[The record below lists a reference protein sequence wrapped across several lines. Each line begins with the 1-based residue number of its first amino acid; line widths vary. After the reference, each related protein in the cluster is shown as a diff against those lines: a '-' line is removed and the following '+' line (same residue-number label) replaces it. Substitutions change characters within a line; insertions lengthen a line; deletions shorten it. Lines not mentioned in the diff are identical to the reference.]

1 MLRGRTTIPA
11 VSGLRAA
18 LLLSTSYFEDFYGSS
33 LGLSRQEYLVDYR
46 NDWSWAWCKMLA
58 PAGVECSIYV
68 PTIAE
73 GESVTTPDGREVRF
87 LALGRVYS
95 PWRRVPVL
103 NRTPVGRYIGQAANA
118 AALLAP
124 LRESLTA
131 DRVDVLIVQEYWT
144 ARFDVLASRLGVPMV
159 AVDQGV
165 PDKREIKLFKRR
177 AFGRCSGVVVQT
189 MREAAK
195 VARFGGEPVRI
206 PNAVDTDTFSPGDRP
221 ESDPPTILC
230 VARLHE
236 TQKRLSDVMRA
247 LAQLPSD
254 WRLQLAGSGPD
265 QGMLEA
271 LARELGVADRVHF
284 LGFVGDAVELRRLYR
299 EASAVALPSAYEGLP
314 MVLLEAMSCGTPVVG
329 SNIAAI
335 AEVIDDGETGL
346 LVPVGAVSSL
356 AEALR
361 RVVSERSRFG
371 DAGRRAILAS
381 YDQAAIGPRLA
392 RLLGEATGSFH
403 AASSSGGADPRQ
415 PEHVS

>member
-1 MLRGRTTIPA
+1 M
-11 VSGLRAA
+11 SGLRAA

-73 GESVTTPDGREVRF
+73 GEFVTTPDGRDVRF
-87 LALGRVYS
+87 LPLGRLYS
-95 PWRRVPVL
+95 PWLRAPVL
-103 NRTPVGRYIGQAANA
+103 KRTPVGRYIGQAANA

-144 ARFDVLASRLGVPMV
+144 ARFDVLAGRLGVPVV

-165 PDKREIKLFKRR
+165 PDRREIKLFKRR

-189 MREAAK
+189 MSEAAK

-206 PNAVDTDTFSPGDRP
+206 PNAVDTDTFSPGEGP
-221 ESDPPTILC
+221 EADLPTILC

-236 TQKRLSDVMRA
+236 VQKRLSDVVRA
-247 LAQLPSD
+247 LAQLPPE
-254 WRLQLAGSGPD
+254 WQLQLAGTGPD
-265 QGMLEA
+265 KAMLEA

-284 LGFVGDAVELRRLYR
+284 LGFVGDAIELRRLYR
-299 EASAVALPSAYEGLP
+299 EATVVALPSAYEGLP

-335 AEVIDDGETGL
+335 AEVIDDGQTGL

-356 AEALR
+356 AAALR
-361 RVVSERSRFG
+361 RVVAERSRFG
-371 DAGRRAILAS
+371 AAARRAILTS
-381 YDQAAIGPRLA
+381 YDQAVVAPRLA
-392 RLLGEATGSFH
+392 DLLGEATGSFH
-403 AASSSGGADPRQ
+403 PAGSSGGESPRRT
-415 PEHVS
+415 ERVS